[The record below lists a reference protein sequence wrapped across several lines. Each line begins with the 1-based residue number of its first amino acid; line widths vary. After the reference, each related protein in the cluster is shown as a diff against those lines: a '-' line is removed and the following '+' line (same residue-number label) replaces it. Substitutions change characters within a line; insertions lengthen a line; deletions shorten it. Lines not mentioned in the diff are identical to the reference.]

1 MAACYRVTPEGIVL
15 AVRVTPN
22 AGADR
27 VEGVELRDDGAAVL
41 RCRVRAVP
49 DRGKANAAVLALL
62 AGALGVPKSRLTVIA
77 GETARLKSIAI
88 SGEPAAL
95 ALAVDAIAGR

>member
-1 MAACYRVTPEGIVL
+1 MDGDSE
-15 AVRVTPN
+15 
-22 AGADR
+22 AD
-27 VEGVELRDDGAAVL
+27 ETDDGAAVL

-88 SGEPAAL
+88 SGDPAAL
-95 ALAVDAIAGR
+95 ALAVDALAGG